1 MRHKQG
7 AYAADTARPAATET
21 VFLPCS
27 EKLADVASGWL
38 DRSPADADTG
48 TLKHFNDNQQ
58 AHGNRHMARV
68 AMTAEQGDH
77 QNEFE
82 GFIGAS
88 RAMRDIYAQIER
100 VAGSRAP
107 VFITGESGT
116 GKEITAHAVHSRS
129 TRLTEPLV
137 AINCSAIPSELMES
151 EMFGH
156 LRGAFT
162 GAVADRMGAAEAADG
177 GTLFLDEICEMD
189 LSLQAKLLRFLQ
201 TGKVRRVGDTTDRDV
216 DVRVIC
222 ATNRDPEAEIAAGR
236 FREDLYYRLHVLPLH
251 LPPLR
256 ERQGDIP
263 ALARHFLRTAA
274 EEEGRQFRDF
284 DPDAMDLVIRWP
296 WPGNVRQ
303 LQNVVRRLV
312 VMNDRETVSAEMLS
326 VALAQAGTQVVA
338 GGDAS
343 SRDVVGQSASVVEPF
358 WIEEKRIIERAIA
371 HFDGNVG
378 KAAAALDISPS
389 TIYRKR
395 QAWTSG
401 NGFAA

>member
-1 MRHKQG
+1 
-7 AYAADTARPAATET
+7 
-21 VFLPCS
+21 
-27 EKLADVASGWL
+27 
-38 DRSPADADTG
+38 
-48 TLKHFNDNQQ
+48 
-58 AHGNRHMARV
+58 
-68 AMTAEQGDH
+68 MTAEQGDH
-77 QNEFE
+77 QDRFE

-88 RAMRDIYAQIER
+88 SAMRDIYSQIDR

-129 TRLTEPLV
+129 TRRTESLV

-256 ERQGDIP
+256 ERQSDIP
-263 ALARHFLRTAA
+263 ALARHFLRSAA
-274 EEEGRQFRDF
+274 EEEGRRFRDF

-326 VALAQAGTQVVA
+326 VALAHAGTQVVA

-343 SRDVVGQSASVVEPF
+343 SRDVAGQPASVVEPF